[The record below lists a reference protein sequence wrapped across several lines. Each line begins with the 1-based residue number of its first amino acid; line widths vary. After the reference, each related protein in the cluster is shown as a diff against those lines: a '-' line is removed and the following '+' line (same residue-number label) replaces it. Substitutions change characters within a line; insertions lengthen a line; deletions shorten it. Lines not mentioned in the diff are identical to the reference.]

1 MTKNIL
7 AKLDYV
13 SQNYEDYTQFIG
25 NVPTGNANNFYGGN
39 FKGLVFEA
47 TISF

>member
-13 SQNYEDYTQFIG
+13 SQNYKNYTQFAG
-25 NVPTGNANNFYGGN
+25 NIPTGNANNFYGGN
-39 FKGLVFEA
+39 FKGFVFEA
-47 TISF
+47 VITF

>member
-7 AKLDYV
+7 AKIEYV
-13 SQNYEDYTQFIG
+13 SQNYKDYTQFVGDI
-25 NVPTGNANNFYGGN
+25 PTGNANNFYGGN
-39 FKGLVFEA
+39 FKGFVFEA

>member
-13 SQNYEDYTQFIG
+13 SQNYKDYTQF
-25 NVPTGNANNFYGGN
+25 TGTTLNANNFYGGN